1 MTRCLKAYPAAAPRQ
16 KFPEI
21 REELTAGGYLKAPA
35 TKPKKT
41 QVPVLREYKSAEG
54 YRIIVG
60 KNNRQNDYITTTLA
74 AKNDLWFHTKNIPG
88 LACGCNVRRQR
99 GIGRNADLR
108 RNARRRKLGRCR
120 GAQVPV
126 DYTPVKFVK
135 KPNGAKPGMVIY
147 TTNKTLYVTPN
158 NGGKL

>member
-1 MTRCLKAYPAAAPRQ
+1 MLESISRSRTKAEIS
-16 KFPEI
+16 EI

-88 LACGCNVRRQR
+88 SHVVVMCGGKEVSDETLIYAATLAAENSALPR
-99 GIGRNADLR
+99 
-108 RNARRRKLGRCR
+108 ARRCLLITR
-120 GAQVPV
+120 P
-126 DYTPVKFVK
+126 
-135 KPNGAKPGMVIY
+135 
-147 TTNKTLYVTPN
+147 
-158 NGGKL
+158 